1 MFLANT
7 FKLAPVA
14 FFLKSLGFN
23 DGLFSHNILFFDLSC
38 VILNLAYNL
47 CAKVTARKEIS
58 YGNLHKSAKQ
68 RRKKMRKKLLSAL
81 LASTMVLSLTACGTT
96 STTSTTGTTEE
107 VRLLNGKPEI
117 NDQLQA
123 LAAKY
128 NEETGNT
135 LVVETIGG
143 DTNASD
149 ELKKM
154 YQAHNMP
161 DIFVIEANQAANW
174 DGMLAD
180 LAGEDWTNKTG
191 FELVDANMGTIGF
204 PYTVEATALGYNAD
218 LLKAAG
224 VDPASLTTPAAWQA
238 ACETLDSKK
247 DELGITAVFGWC
259 AEPTNLGW
267 SSGTHVFGQYLDA
280 GLKAD
285 DTTYIDLL
293 NDGGKIDEARM
304 KNFAEFIGM
313 MNKYS
318 DPALLIDGTYDN
330 QVAGFKDGKYVF
342 ITQGNWCVTSPD
354 DVSFECGFAPYAFE
368 DGINTII
375 AGPPSYWVAYGEGNV
390 DGAKAFFNWCAGDS
404 AQNILVNDA
413 GLVSPFDD
421 CQYEAVNP
429 FYKSMNSYIT
439 AGNYSGWHTML
450 KKDGLQNETCN
461 VFADYAKGKLDADGF
476 VSTIAKV
483 IADYYAQ

>member
-1 MFLANT
+1 M
-7 FKLAPVA
+7 K
-14 FFLKSLGFN
+14 
-23 DGLFSHNILFFDLSC
+23 
-38 VILNLAYNL
+38 
-47 CAKVTARKEIS
+47 
-58 YGNLHKSAKQ
+58 
-68 RRKKMRKKLLSAL
+68 KKLLSL
-81 LASTMVLSLTACGTT
+81 VLAATMVI
-96 STTSTTGTTEE
+96 TGTALTGCGGSSNSGGGDTGSSDSGSSNSGSAKA

-117 NDQLQA
+117 SEQLEE

-128 NEETGNT
+128 KEETGNE
-135 LVVETIGG
+135 LNVETIGG

-154 YQAHNMP
+154 YQADNMP

-180 LAGEDWTNKTG
+180 LKGEAWTDKTG
-191 FELVDANMGTIGF
+191 FELVNDSMGTIGF

-218 LLKAAG
+218 ILAKAG
-224 VDPASLTTPAAWQA
+224 VDPSTLTSPAAWQS

-247 DELGITAVFGWC
+247 DELGLTAVFGWC
-259 AEPTNLGW
+259 AEPSNLGW

-293 NDGGKIDEARM
+293 NDGGKIDETRM
-304 KNFAEFIGM
+304 KHFAEFIGM

-318 DPALLIDGTYDN
+318 DPALLVDGTYDN
-330 QVAGFKDGKYVF
+330 QVAGFVDQKYAF
-342 ITQGNWCVTSPD
+342 ITQGNWCVTED
-354 DVSFECGFAPYAFE
+354 KGFEMGFAPYAFE

-375 AGPPSYWVAYGEGNV
+375 AGPPSYWVAYKDGNV
-390 DGAKAFFNWCAGDS
+390 DGAKEFFNWCAGDS
-404 AQNILVNDA
+404 AQDILVNKA

-421 CQYEAVNP
+421 CKYEATNP
-429 FYKSMNSYIT
+429 FYKSMKSYID

-450 KKDGLQNETCN
+450 KKDGLQNETCQ
-461 VFADYAKGKLDADGF
+461 VFADYAKGSISSADDF
-476 VSTIAKV
+476 VAKMKSV
-483 IADYYAQ
+483 IEGYYAN

>member
-1 MFLANT
+1 M
-7 FKLAPVA
+7 K
-14 FFLKSLGFN
+14 
-23 DGLFSHNILFFDLSC
+23 
-38 VILNLAYNL
+38 
-47 CAKVTARKEIS
+47 
-58 YGNLHKSAKQ
+58 
-68 RRKKMRKKLLSAL
+68 KKLLSTL
-81 LASTMVLSLTACGTT
+81 LVGAMAASLVACGQPNTDQANT
-96 STTSTTGTTEE
+96 NTADGTATADGSS

-117 NDQLQA
+117 DAQLQD
-123 LAAKY
+123 LAKLY

-143 DTNASD
+143 DTNAAD

-154 YQAHNMP
+154 YQADNMP
-161 DIFVIEANQAANW
+161 DIFVIEANQADTW

-180 LAGEDWTNKTG
+180 LAGSAWTDKTE
-191 FELVDANMGTIGF
+191 FELENDNMGTIGF

-218 LLKAAG
+218 VLEAAG
-224 VDPASLTTPAAWQA
+224 IDPSTLTSPAAYKEA
-238 ACETLDSKK
+238 FETLDSKK
-247 DELGITAVFGWC
+247 DELGIKAVLGWC
-259 AEPTNLGW
+259 AEPANLGW

-293 NDGGKIDEARM
+293 NDGGQIDKDRM

-318 DPALLIDGTYDN
+318 DPELLVDGTYDA
-330 QVAGFKDGKYVF
+330 QVAGFKAGDYAF

-354 DVSFECGFAPYAFE
+354 DVDFECGFAPYAFE
-368 DGINTII
+368 DGIDTII
-375 AGPPSYWVAYGEGNV
+375 AGPPSYWVAYNDGNV
-390 DGAKAFFNWCAGDS
+390 DGTKEFFDWCAGDS

-429 FYKSMNSYIT
+429 FYKSMKSYID
-439 AGNYSGWHTML
+439 AGKFSGWHTML
-450 KKDGLQNETCN
+450 KKDGLQNVTCQ
-461 VFADYAKGKLDADGF
+461 VFADYAQGKLDADSF
-476 VSTIAKV
+476 VSTIESV
-483 IADYYAQ
+483 IKDYYAN

>member
-1 MFLANT
+1 M
-7 FKLAPVA
+7 K
-14 FFLKSLGFN
+14 
-23 DGLFSHNILFFDLSC
+23 
-38 VILNLAYNL
+38 
-47 CAKVTARKEIS
+47 
-58 YGNLHKSAKQ
+58 
-68 RRKKMRKKLLSAL
+68 KKLMSVL
-81 LASTMVLSLTACGTT
+81 LAGAMVASLAACGTT
-96 STTSTTGTTEE
+96 GTTGADATTSSDNTAATETPAATTTETSTTEAAATTEAAPAGE
-107 VRLLNGKPEI
+107 VGSVRLLNGKPEI
-117 NDQLQA
+117 NDHMQA

-128 NEETGNT
+128 KEETGNE
-135 LVVETIGG
+135 LIVETIGG

-154 YQAHNMP
+154 YQADNMP

-180 LAGEDWTNKTG
+180 LAGEEWTNKTG
-191 FELVDANMGTIGF
+191 FELVDSSMGTIGF

-218 LLKAAG
+218 ILKAAG
-224 VDPASLTTPAAWQA
+224 VDPASLTSPDAWKA
-238 ACETLDSKK
+238 ACETLDAKK

-313 MNKYS
+313 MNQYS

-330 QVAGFKDGKYVF
+330 QVAGFKEGKYVF

-375 AGPPSYWVAYGEGNV
+375 AGPPSYWVAYANGNV
-390 DGAKAFFNWCAGDS
+390 DGAKAFFN
-404 AQNILVNDA
+404 
-413 GLVSPFDD
+413 
-421 CQYEAVNP
+421 
-429 FYKSMNSYIT
+429 
-439 AGNYSGWHTML
+439 
-450 KKDGLQNETCN
+450 
-461 VFADYAKGKLDADGF
+461 
-476 VSTIAKV
+476 
-483 IADYYAQ
+483 

>member
-1 MFLANT
+1 M
-7 FKLAPVA
+7 K
-14 FFLKSLGFN
+14 
-23 DGLFSHNILFFDLSC
+23 
-38 VILNLAYNL
+38 
-47 CAKVTARKEIS
+47 
-58 YGNLHKSAKQ
+58 
-68 RRKKMRKKLLSAL
+68 KKLMSVL
-81 LASTMVLSLTACGTT
+81 LAGSMVLSLAACGETAADTTT
-96 STTSTTGTTEE
+96 SSDNAEAQTETQTETQSADTTETAAATSE
-107 VRLLNGKPEI
+107 VAGTQEAVRLLNGKPEI
-117 NDQLQA
+117 NDQMQA

-128 NEETGNT
+128 LEETGNVLT
-135 LVVETIGG
+135 VETIGG

-154 YQAHNMP
+154 YQADNMP

-180 LAGEDWTNKTG
+180 LSGEEWTNKTG
-191 FELVDANMGTIGF
+191 FELVDSTMGTIGF

-218 LLKAAG
+218 ILAKAG
-224 VDPASLTTPAAWQA
+224 IDPSTLTSPDAWKA

-267 SSGTHVFGQYLDA
+267 SSGTHVFAQYLDA

-313 MNKYS
+313 MNQYS
-318 DPALLIDGTYDN
+318 DPALLVDGTYDN
-330 QVAGFKDGKYVF
+330 QVAGFKEGKYVF

-375 AGPPSYWVAYGEGNV
+375 AGPPSYWVAYSNGNV
-390 DGAKAFFNWCAGDS
+390 EGAKAFFNWCAGDS

-476 VSTIAKV
+476 VSTMAQV
-483 IADYYAQ
+483 ISAYYAQ

>member
-1 MFLANT
+1 M
-7 FKLAPVA
+7 K
-14 FFLKSLGFN
+14 
-23 DGLFSHNILFFDLSC
+23 
-38 VILNLAYNL
+38 
-47 CAKVTARKEIS
+47 
-58 YGNLHKSAKQ
+58 
-68 RRKKMRKKLLSAL
+68 KKLMSVL
-81 LASTMVLSLTACGTT
+81 LAGSMVLSLAACGETAADTTT
-96 STTSTTGTTEE
+96 SSDNTEAQTETQSADTTETAAATNE
-107 VRLLNGKPEI
+107 AAGTQEAVRLLNGKPEI
-117 NDQLQA
+117 NDQMQA

-128 NEETGNT
+128 LEETGNVLT
-135 LVVETIGG
+135 VETIGG

-154 YQAHNMP
+154 YQADNMP

-180 LAGEDWTNKTG
+180 LSGEEWTNKTG
-191 FELVDANMGTIGF
+191 FELVDSTMGTIGF

-218 LLKAAG
+218 ILAKAG
-224 VDPASLTTPAAWQA
+224 IDPSTLTSPDAWKA

-313 MNKYS
+313 MNQYS
-318 DPALLIDGTYDN
+318 DPALLVDGTYDN
-330 QVAGFKDGKYVF
+330 QVAGFKEGKYVF
-342 ITQGNWCVTSPD
+342 ITQGNWCVTSPE
-354 DVSFECGFAPYAFE
+354 DVNFECGFAPYAFE

-375 AGPPSYWVAYGEGNV
+375 AGPPSYWVAYSNGNV
-390 DGAKAFFNWCAGDS
+390 EGAKAFFNWCAGDS

-476 VSTIAKV
+476 VSTMAQV
-483 IADYYAQ
+483 ISAYYAQ

>member
-1 MFLANT
+1 M
-7 FKLAPVA
+7 K
-14 FFLKSLGFN
+14 
-23 DGLFSHNILFFDLSC
+23 
-38 VILNLAYNL
+38 
-47 CAKVTARKEIS
+47 
-58 YGNLHKSAKQ
+58 
-68 RRKKMRKKLLSAL
+68 KKLMSVL
-81 LASTMVLSLTACGTT
+81 LAGSMVLSLAACGETAADTT
-96 STTSTTGTTEE
+96 TPSDNAEAQTETQTETQSADTTETAAATSE
-107 VRLLNGKPEI
+107 ASGTQEAVRLLNGKPEI
-117 NDQLQA
+117 NDQMQA

-128 NEETGNT
+128 LEETGNVLT
-135 LVVETIGG
+135 VETIGG

-154 YQAHNMP
+154 YQADNMP

-180 LAGEDWTNKTG
+180 LSGEEWTNKTG
-191 FELVDANMGTIGF
+191 FELVDSTMGTIGF

-218 LLKAAG
+218 ILAKAG
-224 VDPASLTTPAAWQA
+224 IDPSTLTSPDAWKA

-304 KNFAEFIGM
+304 KKFAEFIGM
-313 MNKYS
+313 MNQYS
-318 DPALLIDGTYDN
+318 DPALLVDGTYDN
-330 QVAGFKDGKYVF
+330 QVAGFKEGKYVF

-354 DVSFECGFAPYAFE
+354 DVNFECGFAPYAFE

-375 AGPPSYWVAYGEGNV
+375 AGPPS
-390 DGAKAFFNWCAGDS
+390 
-404 AQNILVNDA
+404 
-413 GLVSPFDD
+413 
-421 CQYEAVNP
+421 
-429 FYKSMNSYIT
+429 
-439 AGNYSGWHTML
+439 
-450 KKDGLQNETCN
+450 
-461 VFADYAKGKLDADGF
+461 
-476 VSTIAKV
+476 
-483 IADYYAQ
+483 

>member
-1 MFLANT
+1 M
-7 FKLAPVA
+7 K
-14 FFLKSLGFN
+14 
-23 DGLFSHNILFFDLSC
+23 
-38 VILNLAYNL
+38 
-47 CAKVTARKEIS
+47 
-58 YGNLHKSAKQ
+58 
-68 RRKKMRKKLLSAL
+68 KKLMSVL
-81 LASTMVLSLTACGTT
+81 LAGSMVLSLAACGETAADTTT
-96 STTSTTGTTEE
+96 SSDNAEAQTETQSETQSADTTETAAATSE
-107 VRLLNGKPEI
+107 VAGTQEAIRLLNGKPEI
-117 NDQLQA
+117 NDQMQA

-128 NEETGNT
+128 LEETGNVLT
-135 LVVETIGG
+135 VETIGG

-154 YQAHNMP
+154 YQADNMP

-180 LAGEDWTNKTG
+180 LSGEEWTNKTG
-191 FELVDANMGTIGF
+191 FELVDSTMGTIGF

-218 LLKAAG
+218 ILAKAG
-224 VDPASLTTPAAWQA
+224 IDPSTLTSPDAWKA

-313 MNKYS
+313 MNQYS
-318 DPALLIDGTYDN
+318 DPALLVDGTYDN
-330 QVAGFKDGKYVF
+330 QVAGFKEGKYVF
-342 ITQGNWCVTSPD
+342 ITQGNWCVTSPE
-354 DVSFECGFAPYAFE
+354 DVNFECAFE

-375 AGPPSYWVAYGEGNV
+375 AGPPSYWVAYSDGNV
-390 DGAKAFFNWCAGDS
+390 EGAKAFFNWCAGDS

-476 VSTIAKV
+476 VSTMAQV
-483 IADYYAQ
+483 ISAYYAQ

>member
-1 MFLANT
+1 M
-7 FKLAPVA
+7 K
-14 FFLKSLGFN
+14 
-23 DGLFSHNILFFDLSC
+23 
-38 VILNLAYNL
+38 
-47 CAKVTARKEIS
+47 
-58 YGNLHKSAKQ
+58 
-68 RRKKMRKKLLSAL
+68 KKLMSAL
-81 LASTMVLSLTACGTT
+81 LAGSMVLSLAACGTT
-96 STTSTTGTTEE
+96 GTTGTDATTTSDNTAAAETQTAE
-107 VRLLNGKPEI
+107 ATTTDAAPAADATQTASVGSVRLLNGKPEI
-117 NDQLQA
+117 NDQMQA

-128 NEETGNT
+128 KEETGNE
-135 LVVETIGG
+135 LIVETIGG

-154 YQAHNMP
+154 YQADNMP

-180 LAGEDWTNKTG
+180 HTGEAWTDKTG
-191 FELVDANMGTIGF
+191 FELVDPNMGIIGF

-218 LLKAAG
+218 VLKAAG
-224 VDPASLTTPAAWQA
+224 VDPASLTSPAAWQA

-247 DELGITAVFGWC
+247 DELGLTAVFGWC

-304 KNFAEFIGM
+304 KKFAEFVGM

-318 DPALLIDGTYDN
+318 DPNLLIDGTYDT
-330 QVAGFKDGKYVF
+330 QVAGFKDGKYAF

-375 AGPPSYWVAYGEGNV
+375 AGPPSYWVTYSKGNV
-390 DGAKAFFNWCAGDS
+390 EGADAFFDWCAGDS
-404 AQNILVNDA
+404 AQDILVNQA

-421 CQYEAVNP
+421 CKYEAVNP

-450 KKDGLQNETCN
+450 KKDGLQNQTCN
-461 VFADYAKGKLDADGF
+461 VFADYAKGKFDADGF
-476 VSTIAKV
+476 VSTMASV
-483 IADYYAQ
+483 ISSYYAQ

>member
-1 MFLANT
+1 M
-7 FKLAPVA
+7 K
-14 FFLKSLGFN
+14 
-23 DGLFSHNILFFDLSC
+23 
-38 VILNLAYNL
+38 
-47 CAKVTARKEIS
+47 
-58 YGNLHKSAKQ
+58 
-68 RRKKMRKKLLSAL
+68 KKLMSVL
-81 LASTMVLSLTACGTT
+81 LAGAMVASLAACGESAAPAETTT
-96 STTSTTGTTEE
+96 SDNTEATAETQTAEATETTAAETAEATSDVAASQEP

-117 NDQLQA
+117 DEQMQA

-128 NEETGNT
+128 AEETGNVLT
-135 LVVETIGG
+135 VETIGG

-154 YQAHNMP
+154 YQADNMP
-161 DIFVIEANQAANW
+161 DIFVIEANQAETW

-191 FELVDANMGTIGF
+191 FELVNDSMGTIGF

-218 LLKAAG
+218 ILAAAG
-224 VDPASLTTPAAWQA
+224 IDPATLTSPAAWQE

-259 AEPTNLGW
+259 AEPANLGW
-267 SSGTHVFGQYLDA
+267 SSGTHVFAQYLDA

-293 NDGGKIDEARM
+293 NDGGQIDEARM
-304 KNFAEFIGM
+304 KAFAEFIGM
-313 MNKYS
+313 MNQYS
-318 DPALLIDGTYDN
+318 DPALLVDGTYDN

-342 ITQGNWCVTSPD
+342 ITQGNWCVTSPS

-375 AGPPSYWVAYGEGNV
+375 AGPPSYWVAYADGNV

-450 KKDGLQNETCN
+450 KKDGLQNVTCQ
-461 VFADYAKGKLDADGF
+461 VFADYAKGSIKDADEF
-476 VSTIAKV
+476 TSKMAAV
-483 IADYYAQ
+483 ISSYYNE

>member
-1 MFLANT
+1 M
-7 FKLAPVA
+7 K
-14 FFLKSLGFN
+14 
-23 DGLFSHNILFFDLSC
+23 
-38 VILNLAYNL
+38 
-47 CAKVTARKEIS
+47 
-58 YGNLHKSAKQ
+58 
-68 RRKKMRKKLLSAL
+68 KKLVSVVLSSA
-81 LASTMVLSLTACGTT
+81 MVLSLAACGTT
-96 STTSTTGTTEE
+96 GTTTTETTPSDSTATE
-107 VRLLNGKPEI
+107 APATTTEDTAATTEAPAADAADTATASVGSVRLLNGKPEI
-117 NDQLQA
+117 NDQMQA

-128 NEETGNT
+128 QEETGNE
-135 LVVETIGG
+135 LIVETIGG

-154 YQAHNMP
+154 YQADNMP

-180 LAGEDWTNKTG
+180 LAGEEWTNKTG
-191 FELVDANMGTIGF
+191 FELVDASMGTIGF

-218 LLKAAG
+218 ILKAAG
-224 VDPASLTTPAAWQA
+224 VDPASLTSPAAWQT

-293 NDGGKIDEARM
+293 NDGGQIDEARM
-304 KNFAEFIGM
+304 KDFAEFIGM

-330 QVAGFKDGKYVF
+330 QVAGFKEGKYVF

-354 DVSFECGFAPYAFE
+354 DIDFEAGFAPYAFE

-375 AGPPSYWVAYGEGNV
+375 AGPPSYWVAYANGNV

-476 VSTIAKV
+476 VSTMAKV
-483 IADYYAQ
+483 ISNYYAQ